1 MPKHSSR
8 GMLVVDSERTITID
22 RDGDYWWA
30 GYYGTYWAV
39 SPESDLVG
47 VVFSQNEPGPY
58 GDTPFVPGTA
68 VSLALAGL

>member
-1 MPKHSSR
+1 MSV
-8 GMLVVDSERTITID
+8 VVDSEQSPTID
-22 RDGDYWWA
+22 RDGDFWWA

-39 SPESDLVG
+39 SPDADLVG

-58 GDTPFVPGTA
+58 SDLAFDGGAA

>member
-1 MPKHSSR
+1 M
-8 GMLVVDSERTITID
+8 VDSKETVTID
-22 RDGDYWWA
+22 REGDIWWA

-39 SPESDLVG
+39 SPEADLVG

-58 GDTPFVPGTA
+58 SDTPFAPGAA